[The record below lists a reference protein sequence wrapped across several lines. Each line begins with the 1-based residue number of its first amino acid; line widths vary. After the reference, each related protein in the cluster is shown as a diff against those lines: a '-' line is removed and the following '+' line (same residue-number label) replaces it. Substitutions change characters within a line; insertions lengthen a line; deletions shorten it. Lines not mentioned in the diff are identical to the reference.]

1 MYAFELRSQVSTYS
15 LPDEIKETLKNS
27 LRHLNLESIARSGGV
42 SSSELISHLVPSRL
56 DKAILY
62 HIIKQ
67 VPFHDGL
74 TLRVNGDSLL
84 IDWWSQATE
93 GRGLHLLS
101 LAKSSQPKPK
111 TPTSTVVEQI
121 YQHVRKELPL
131 WKYQAIVGFT
141 SLPISPPFKVEK
153 EDLVGF
159 VASYPEIEGI
169 RFTYSEYEG
178 LVADWSLL
186 EGENKS
192 VSS

>member
-1 MYAFELRSQVSTYS
+1 MYAFELQSQVSTS
-15 LPDEIKETLKNS
+15 NLPNEIKDTLKAN
-27 LRHLNLESIARSGGV
+27 LQHLNLESIARSGGV
-42 SSSELISHLVPSRL
+42 NSSELISHLVPSRL
-56 DKAILY
+56 DKAILS

-101 LAKSSQPKPK
+101 LAKSSQPKTKP
-111 TPTSTVVEQI
+111 PTANIVEQI

-131 WKYQAIVGFT
+131 WKYQAILGFT
-141 SLPISPPFKVEK
+141 SLPISPPFNVEE
-153 EDLVGF
+153 EDLVAF

-178 LVADWSLL
+178 LVADWSA
-186 EGENKS
+186 ENKRITL
-192 VSS
+192 